1 MKNVYGVIIFNI
13 SKGENPTKGSS
24 YVGRGSPYGN
34 PFKIGVDG
42 DRVEV
47 IRKFRESLTAEK
59 ILEIKKLKGKNLA
72 CHCVPLMCH
81 AEVIAEIANENY
93 S

>member
-1 MKNVYGVIIFNI
+1 MKECFSITIFNI
-13 SKGENPTKGSS
+13 SKGENPTKGSI

-34 PFKIGVDG
+34 RFKIGVDG

-47 IRKFRESLTAEK
+47 IQKFRESLTSEK

-72 CHCVPLMCH
+72 CHCVPLLCH
-81 AEVIAEIANENY
+81 AEVIAEIANG
-93 S
+93 